1 MSWEGGVNN
10 GGGGGGVCVGGL
22 NVRLKGLI
30 FNIHVDDGFRRIAM
44 MGATNPSVDKRLSV
58 QSRDVT
64 CHTHGMKQP
73 PHTHTHRQCSPT
85 FQTFPESQNLLSNK
99 KGC

>member
-1 MSWEGGVNN
+1 MEEEGVVC
-10 GGGGGGVCVGGL
+10 VCVGGL
-22 NVRLKGLI
+22 NVRLRGLI

-58 QSRDVT
+58 HSRDIT

-73 PHTHTHRQCSPT
+73 PTHT
-85 FQTFPESQNLLSNK
+85 QTVFSFFPDFP
-99 KGC
+99 